1 MIHLK
6 DVKIILWITTVQSC
20 DYCSYL
26 LFLSEVDPYPFHSF
40 DQSCLDKLMSEAPA
54 RYVLGRCNRQVAGQP
69 MWCPPIM
76 HGVSVIQIL
85 KKRPQIHHKLVV

>member
-26 LFLSEVDPYPFHSF
+26 LFYQRLIHIHAF
-40 DQSCLDKLMSEAPA
+40 DQSCLVKLMSEAPA

-69 MWCPPIM
+69 MWCPLIM